1 MATLDIDIQDMRTW
15 MAEQSYNYSPPIN
28 YDKFINYSNY
38 YWTGSSLPAGSG
50 PSWNPNNLS
59 EFYVIERPAP
69 NDTTK
74 MPVVVATTTNI
85 NLYANNRPPETFILQ
100 FSSPTQFTI
109 ASNQGAVTS
118 SVATLVSTTPEDIT
132 PVVVSVID
140 PVLGLGSTDLIS
152 FNIINGTNLFN
163 PGDYFTITVNY
174 FTSSL
179 FATLSP
185 GTTINQGAVVSI
197 QSLSPMMLIDGVR
210 ITSGMRILVKNQTVP
225 TQNGIYIVSTG
236 NPWSLATDSTSTNLI
251 TNSEVYVTKG
261 SLNIGTTW
269 TFNSTYHFVQ
279 VIPNPVPNVNAW
291 QLYNYWVHKDD
302 LNSLA
307 QFGISQSNSIQ
318 ANRPIIEYTN
328 GLQMN
333 KYFDS
338 NDTPSNS
345 GISYI
350 QTKTRFNQIPQFDL
364 YRYDGT
370 HAGMTSGL
378 FFYAEGPNYITDNI
392 LLRRVVTTS
401 TGDYV
406 FGLGLTDSQ
415 NQFLYFKDHG
425 TLKSIWQPGV
435 TIATASTPMY
445 TGTGNGLLTVT
456 PTTIADNQEWTLSC
470 LTPTTFSVKG
480 TRSGSIGTLT
490 IGTTFICDDLTLS
503 MTAGSISFNQGD
515 NFTFDIWAPAS
526 PRYIKQN
533 PDGSIVNYPGGYAA
547 DQATAN
553 PSGAWLTPGRM
564 FQNLG
569 RELQTEIAFG
579 DFINHGRA
587 VLRLQDGFTGASF
600 GDNNSRTLAFN
611 PGLGGQIKEFSSNF
625 PLLASMLIEQ
635 DISILTILDFIQQ
648 QYNIGLAS
656 IAQFVNNSLAEYL
669 GQGYILNTNTIDPND
684 PSVIA
689 FEQYFETLRGQ
700 NMNLSTVFSDSTAL
714 VKNWPATLPMIG
726 LLPKVQPTIGFDDE
740 LNIHTIV
747 HHDNHI
753 SPVVLPNVEFDKML
767 VKTVVDRPDGTKSAG
782 TFAQFAPANPYPGQL
797 WMQTSTQLLYAYYP
811 TGWTLFNSSYLQNSL
826 VLAVE
831 QRLYDSVHPAQQLNL
846 NLETV
851 PVVTS
856 QYQAVELAQFAAEY
870 NYDMFA
876 PDYVA
881 TNAYTWN
888 YKQATIPGLVGPTP
902 ARWYDLYNDYFG
914 NFGSGVLATDRPDLY
929 PWRLLGY
936 ATEPANWAS
945 LYACTVQATS
955 NVVTATACANTNE
968 GSLSGLGMIDEYQ
981 LNVGDRVL
989 LTAQTNHTENGIWIA
1004 GPGAW
1009 GRSSDSM
1016 VDGLTINV
1024 LSGFQCVGTVWVI
1037 TTPNPILL
1045 GTTAITIQQARVW
1058 SITMWAGIYATHPT
1072 LKRCVD
1078 INTDMLIPPY
1088 VSPTVF
1094 ASGEALLTTI
1104 PVGISDGY
1112 VFGDNG
1118 PIELVWRKSLEYN
1131 YGLARSYFRLYPL
1144 QFLDKSWG
1152 ETYMSVGTNLRT
1164 ERNLMTS
1171 LPNSNFLLHG
1181 ERLTINNVYTP
1192 TEIQARVQ
1200 GPITW
1205 TGAANVSFVVTHCA
1219 DSNTIDQL
1227 GNSMG
1232 PGGTVFYAYVNGLLQ
1247 GMVYEEVPFSF
1258 SYTDPVT
1265 GAVTTFS
1272 NNVIEDLGIPFNMG
1286 DTINITFYNDI
1297 VDPSYIPP
1305 AVNPLGEQ
1313 GCVIPGIVTTVTS
1326 IPMVQVMPTY
1336 VHIPATTK
1344 IFKGVGQWFTN
1355 LIRYNSI
1362 DSVVSLTAEAYRGW
1376 GVNLVNRI
1384 GSLMRPDSLA
1394 INTSQGVMPD
1404 TGYSVVLKK
1413 SSNTKSLWISGL
1425 RIQLTQVGSATL
1437 TAPGY
1442 YVPVGVGA
1450 DWVFRV
1456 EVYNNAYPQATYY
1469 VLDTAG
1475 PYETFNVLDQSA
1487 TKLAWK
1493 HYMNVLSTETIVM
1506 PLQITGVQNVINFV
1520 YGYSQYL
1527 QDQGFKINASDIPV
1541 TDQLTGRNI
1550 DWQLEIEK
1558 FVNQVYIE
1566 MSPGQ
1571 GTILNPFMD
1580 KLYVQTPIGLQ
1591 SPYTESNF
1599 MDVFSIQAC
1608 YDILGSIIPVKKLNV
1623 IRTDDQTITYSQI
1636 PIYSAHI
1643 FLDEYEHA
1651 IVFNDNFSS
1660 DPASATIFNSF
1671 LGEYMQTAYL
1681 TFSRQD
1687 VVDSKPTF
1695 DGFFLSGDNVA
1706 RNFTAATDN
1715 IANYYDSDK
1724 TFNDPVTAQH
1734 AMSLVGFQ
1742 TKEYFD
1748 QIDISP
1754 TTQLNFWKGMVAAK
1768 GTNLTI
1774 DAFANYVA
1782 FKDTSV
1788 DEFWAY
1794 KLATYGD
1801 ARERTMPELK
1811 IQPSDVVGSFTQLQ
1825 FYSVS
1830 DTSYVALPL
1839 YTQVEANDDTRW
1851 YSIDDLGTTLRFDAN
1866 AISES
1871 VVATGPGYIILKNIY
1886 HNGDMMGPI
1895 VTGTNGASMVSAN
1908 MLKVTQAGTYEVS
1921 GYTWLNPTK
1930 LSPIKL
1936 YDYSE
1941 QTLDLQLGLWHP
1953 AIGIHAYEPLEVIN
1967 MVTDSDPANYGY
1979 TRQLTDNPNYM
1990 QLKPWGDNEV
2000 GRVWWDTSNLGYMPY
2015 YDATIFG
2022 SIESRLARWG
2032 KLADWASIDLYEWT
2046 ESEFSP
2052 SQYNAQALLQQG
2064 DSTIDPSIALSGQ
2077 VGFVN
2082 TYSSDRNITICPVAW
2097 SQAGNI
2103 DSLYGS
2109 SVAMYISGNT
2119 LIADT
2124 GRLAAINVT
2133 SGYNFG
2139 GWDTINNVPVS
2150 EVNIGTLVTY
2160 NIGSAA
2166 SGIDQPIYG
2175 ITSATPGI
2183 SASGIIT
2190 NMAIQNVP
2198 DNSIYGTIVGP
2209 ITLSRITNSDST
2221 VSLRMLSSTGG
2232 FQDMPITD
2240 WYSNIPTA
2248 YTGTGNG
2255 TIAANYSNPVP
2266 QQVWSIVC
2274 NMATTSV
2281 TDPVSLITTVTPGT
2295 FSVTGSVSGMI
2306 GTATMG
2312 EQFSSSNLGFFITE
2326 GDVPFALG
2334 DRYQITASSVIE
2346 NNVMTYVYEAFGLQ
2360 IVITRSTAG
2369 IFLAGDI
2376 VNCIV
2381 NPVNDVYVREAVDFV
2396 SIVPITQS
2404 IFVNDST
2411 DPLFPLADYGWK
2423 VWAVPAQSQLDIDL
2437 PPPYNLWT
2445 PVLGAEIP
2453 VVTSAAVIT
2462 EVGSGTNTWILSSGI
2477 TITRYNSTWTPM
2489 EQLMDTKVSQVSD
2502 GVNIVSFI
2510 VSNETTLDSNRLSV
2524 YVNNAQIA
2532 PALYTVFNNIIT
2544 LKQVYTEAT
2553 IISVLYRKYS
2563 PTALDLSFDPTVA
2576 DNVNIQTWYVQDYE
2590 YTQKDVRDSA
2600 GNITGSKYY
2609 FWVTNKTIP
2618 QVNQTMS
2625 LSQAAQVLEV
2635 GEGTYT
2641 TFSRLLLDSS
2651 SKSGAGYDSCAIAG
2665 LNTYVTKTNSYKLRF
2680 LRDFTLRD
2688 DPEQISLK
2696 NVHTEW
2702 LLINRHQATA
2712 IPQQLWAVLTNAAC
2726 GQDPL
2731 GNQLPS
2737 LVRTNYDNKY
2747 NTNYRYGFGN
2757 GQIFADTSLI
2767 QESIVNTI
2775 LNTSLTIDVGTT
2787 VIPEYITVLNMSQSA
2802 LWFSTPAIAR
2812 TTMNLIYEYARANQI
2827 NEIFFNAL
2835 NVALA
2840 CNYQMTD
2847 IFKTSYITVN
2857 SSTIVA
2863 QQTQGEQVDEF
2874 Y

>member
-1 MATLDIDIQDMRTW
+1 MSQNLDFNKLLPSGIQNETLSSLVSNLFNRFVSTEQSVNIAGTVGIPISGNAIIQQPSLDRQENALVPSLFYQSGNKKYLYTFEDFVNKMATLDIDIQDMRTW
-15 MAEQSYNYSPPIN
+15 MAEQSYNYSPPID
-28 YDKFINYSNY
+28 YDKFISYSNY

-50 PSWNPNNLS
+50 PSWNPNNVS
-59 EFYVIERPAP
+59 EFYVIERPAL

-74 MPVVVATTTNI
+74 MPVVAATTFNI
-85 NLYANNRPPETFILQ
+85 NLYANNRPPETFIIQ
-100 FSSPTQFTI
+100 FSSPTQFHI
-109 ASNQGAVTS
+109 ASNLGAVTS
-118 SVATLVSTTPEDIT
+118 SVTTLVSTTPEDIT
-132 PVVVSVID
+132 PVIISVID
-140 PVLGLGSTDLIS
+140 PVLGPGSTNLVS

-163 PGDYFTITVNY
+163 TGDYFTLNINY

-185 GTTINQGAVVSI
+185 GTTINQGAIASI
-197 QSLSPMMLIDGVR
+197 QSLSPMMIIDGVR

-236 NPWSLATDSTSTNLI
+236 NPWSLATDSTTTNLI
-251 TNSEVYVTKG
+251 INSAVYVTKG
-261 SLNIGTTW
+261 LLNIGTTW
-269 TFNSTYHFVQ
+269 KYDNTNHFVE
-279 VIPNPVPNVNAW
+279 VVPNPVPNVNAW

-328 GLQMN
+328 KLQMN
-333 KYFDS
+333 KFFDS
-338 NDTPSNS
+338 TDTPSDS
-345 GISYI
+345 GISYL

-406 FGLGLTDSQ
+406 FGIGLTDSQ
-415 NQFLYFKDHG
+415 NQFLYFKDNG

-435 TIATASTPMY
+435 TTATASTPLY
-445 TGTGNGLLTVT
+445 NGTGNGSITIT
-456 PTTIADNQEWTLSC
+456 PTTTADNQEWTITC
-470 LTPTTFSVKG
+470 LTPITFSVNG

-490 IGTTFICDDLTLS
+490 IGTTFTCDDLTLGI
-503 MTAGSISFNQGD
+503 TAGTTPFIPGD
-515 NFTFDIWAPAS
+515 NFSFDVWAPVS

-564 FQNLG
+564 FQNLS
-569 RELQTEIAFG
+569 RELQPTIAFG

-600 GDNNSRTLAFN
+600 GDNNSRTLSFN
-611 PGLGGQIKEFSSNF
+611 PGLGGRIREFSSNF

-635 DISILTILDFIQQ
+635 DISVLTILDFIQQ

-656 IAQFVNNSLAEYL
+656 ITQFVNNSLAEYL
-669 GQGYILNTNTIDPND
+669 GQGHIINTTTIDPND
-684 PSVIA
+684 PSIVS

-767 VKTVVDRPDGTKSAG
+767 VKTVVDRPDGTKSPG

-797 WMQTSTQLLYAYYP
+797 WMQTSTQLLYVYYP
-811 TGWTLFNSSYLQNSL
+811 TGWILFNSSYLQNSL

-851 PVVTS
+851 PVTTS

-881 TNAYTWN
+881 TNAFTWN
-888 YKQATIPGLVGPTP
+888 YKQAVVPGLVGPTP
-902 ARWYDLYNDYFG
+902 ARWYDLYNDYFD

-955 NVVTATACANTNE
+955 NVVTAIVCANSND
-968 GSLSGLGMIDEYQ
+968 GSLNGLGIIDGYN
-981 LNVGDRVL
+981 LNTGDRVL
-989 LTAQTNHTENGIWIA
+989 LTAQTNHTENGLWIA

-1009 GRSSDSM
+1009 GRASDPL
-1016 VDGLTINV
+1016 VDGLTVNV
-1024 LSGFQCVGTVWVI
+1024 TSGSQCAGTTWVI

-1045 GTTAITIQQARVW
+1045 GTTPVTFQQARIW
-1058 SITMWAGIYATHPT
+1058 NINMWASIHATHPT
-1072 LKRCVD
+1072 LKRCVN
-1078 INTDMLIPPY
+1078 INTDMLLPPY
-1088 VSPTVF
+1088 VSSTIP
-1094 ASGEALLTTI
+1094 ASLDALLTVI

-1171 LPNSNFLLHG
+1171 LPSSNFLLHG
-1181 ERLTINNVYTP
+1181 ERLTISNVYTP
-1192 TEIQARVQ
+1192 AEIQARVQ

-1219 DSNTIDQL
+1219 DNT
-1227 GNSMG
+1227 
-1232 PGGTVFYAYVNGLLQ
+1232 TVFYAYVNGQLQ

-1265 GAVTTFS
+1265 GAVISFV

-1297 VDPSYIPP
+1297 VDPSYVPP
-1305 AVNPLGEQ
+1305 VANPLGEQ
-1313 GCVIPGIVTTVTS
+1313 GCVIPGIVTTVTT
-1326 IPMVQVMPTY
+1326 IPMVQVLPTY
-1336 VHIPATTK
+1336 VHVPATTK

-1376 GVNLVNRI
+1376 SVNLVNRI

-1394 INTSQGVMPD
+1394 INTAQGVMPD

-1425 RIQLTQVGSATL
+1425 RIQLTKVGAATL

-1487 TKLAWK
+1487 TKLAWNR
-1493 HYMNVLSTETIVM
+1493 YMNVLSTETIVM
-1506 PLQITGVQNVINFV
+1506 PLQITGIQNVINFV
-1520 YGYSQYL
+1520 YGYSNYL
-1527 QDQGFKINASDIPV
+1527 QDQGFKINASDVPM

-1558 FVNQVYIE
+1558 FINQVYLE

-1599 MDVFSIQAC
+1599 MDAFSTQAC
-1608 YDILGSIIPVKKLNV
+1608 YDVIGSIIPVNKLNV
-1623 IRTDDQTITYSQI
+1623 IRTDDQTITYSQT

-1660 DPASATIFNSF
+1660 DPASATVFNSF
-1671 LGEYMQTAYL
+1671 LGEYMQTVYL

-1742 TKEYFD
+1742 TKDYFD

-1754 TTQLNFWKGMVAAK
+1754 TTQLNFWKGMIAAK

-1782 FKDTSV
+1782 FNNTST

-1811 IQPSDVVGSFTQLQ
+1811 VQPADVVGTFTQLQ
-1825 FYSVS
+1825 FYSAS
-1830 DTSYVALPL
+1830 DPNYVPLPL

-1871 VVATGPGYIILKNIY
+1871 VTVTGTGVQYITLKNIY
-1886 HNGDMMGPI
+1886 HNGDTMAPV
-1895 VTGTNGASMVSAN
+1895 VTGPSGASIVSAN

-1967 MVTDSDPANYGY
+1967 MVTDSDPANYSY
-1979 TRQLTDNPNYM
+1979 TQQLTDNPNYM
-1990 QLKPWGDNEV
+1990 NLKPWGDNEV

-2082 TYSSDRNITICPVAW
+2082 TYSSDRNITVRPVAW
-2097 SQAGNI
+2097 SQAGVGNGNAHPAFGPTQ
-2103 DSLYGS
+2103 L
-2109 SVAMYISGNT
+2109 VTMYVSGNT
-2119 LIADT
+2119 LIADS

-2139 GWDTINNVPVS
+2139 GWDTINQVPVN
-2150 EVNIGTLVTY
+2150 EVNIGTTVTY
-2160 NIGSAA
+2160 NVGS
-2166 SGIDQPIYG
+2166 SLQLSNPVLVYP
-2175 ITSATPGI
+2175 SVQATGTIATI
-2183 SASGIIT
+2183 SVE
-2190 NMAIQNVP
+2190 NVP
-2198 DNSIYGTIVGP
+2198 DNSIYGTIIGAISLYVLNAADG
-2209 ITLSRITNSDST
+2209 T

-2232 FQDMPITD
+2232 FQDMPVTD
-2240 WYSNIPTA
+2240 WYSDNLLT
-2248 YTGTGNG
+2248 N
-2255 TIAANYSNPVP
+2255 S
-2266 QQVWSIVC
+2266 
-2274 NMATTSV
+2274 
-2281 TDPVSLITTVTPGT
+2281 SL
-2295 FSVTGSVSGMI
+2295 
-2306 GTATMG
+2306 
-2312 EQFSSSNLGFFITE
+2312 
-2326 GDVPFALG
+2326 
-2334 DRYQITASSVIE
+2334 
-2346 NNVMTYVYEAFGLQ
+2346 TYVYEAFGLQ
-2360 IVITRSTAG
+2360 VVITRSTIG
-2369 IFLAGDI
+2369 TIVAGDI
-2376 VNCIV
+2376 ATAIANSG
-2381 NPVNDVYVREAVDFV
+2381 NDIYVRECVDFTA
-2396 SIVPITQS
+2396 IVPITQS
-2404 IFVNDST
+2404 LFVNDPS
-2411 DPLFPLADYGWK
+2411 DPLFGSADYMWK
-2423 VWAVPAQSQLDIDL
+2423 TWPVPSQALLNVDL
-2437 PPPYNLWT
+2437 PPPYNMWL
-2445 PVLGAEIP
+2445 PILGAEIP
-2453 VVTSAAVIT
+2453 VVTTAAVIT
-2462 EVGSGTNTWILSSGI
+2462 EMGSGTNTWILPSGI

-2489 EQLMDTKVSQVSD
+2489 AQLMNTKMSHVSN
-2502 GVNIVSFI
+2502 GVNVVSFT
-2510 VSNETTLDSNRLSV
+2510 VASETSLDQNRLSI
-2524 YVNNAQIA
+2524 YINNAQIA
-2532 PALYTVFNNIIT
+2532 PALYTVFNNVIT
-2544 LKQVYTEAT
+2544 LSKVYPEAS
-2553 IISVLYRKYS
+2553 IVSMLYRQYT

-2576 DNVNIQTWYVQDYE
+2576 DNVKIQTWYVQDYE
-2590 YTQKDVRDSA
+2590 YTQKDVRDSS

-2625 LSQAAQVLEV
+2625 LSQAAQILED
-2635 GEGTYT
+2635 GESTYT
-2641 TFSRLLLDSS
+2641 TFSRLLPDSS
-2651 SKSGAGYDSCAIAG
+2651 SSSGAGYDSCAIAG
-2665 LNTYVTKTNSYKLRF
+2665 LNIYVTKTNSYKLRF

-2702 LLINRHQATA
+2702 LLINRHQVTV

-2747 NTNYRYGFGN
+2747 NTNYRYGFGD

-2840 CNYQMTD
+2840 CNYEMTD

-2857 SSTIVA
+2857 SSTVVA